1 MITGEFLEQATPG
14 KSYSQPYLMLTYVF
28 LADK

>member
-1 MITGEFLEQATPG
+1 MFTGAFLEQATPG
-14 KSYSQPYLMLTYVF
+14 AHYSQPYMMLTYVF